1 MLKFTSLLKG
11 AGLMSF
17 YSKIKEKLSGHS
29 FTSRAKTPTVLQ
41 MEMVECGA
49 AALSIIL
56 SYYGKFVP
64 LEELRVAC
72 GVSRDGSK
80 ASNVVKAARSYGL
93 AAKGFR
99 NEPQDLKKIRMPAI
113 LFWEFNHF
121 VVIEGFH
128 RGKVYIND
136 PAKGPLTITEEEL
149 DNKFTGIVLTFEP
162 APGFKKS
169 VYRPSIYR
177 SLLKRLRGLKS
188 GLAAIIILG
197 LFLVIPG
204 ILLPVFTRV
213 FVDDI
218 LLAGNSDW
226 FLPLIIG
233 MAITFIA
240 QGALIWTRQY
250 YLLQLETR
258 MAISGSGKFLW
269 HVLRLP
275 TEFYYQRMAG
285 VITRR
290 VQNNDFVA
298 ALLTGQLATAFLD
311 FIVIIFFFVV
321 MLFYDPILS
330 LLTVFFAL
338 INLVVLKQMGRK
350 RSDDSKKLI
359 QEQSHIFGVTMN
371 GLQMI
376 ETIKAT
382 GQEDDFFARWA
393 GTQANLVETEQELG
407 RSSQVLLALPQ
418 LLMSLSV
425 GTILIV
431 GGYRVIEGMLT
442 VGMLVAF
449 QGLMLNFMDP
459 VKRIV
464 NMGKMIQEVEA
475 DMSQLDDVMNHSLD
489 PELEAAEGSGNFDKL
504 GAKLSGKVE
513 LKNLTFG
520 YSRFE
525 EPLIKDFN
533 LSLNAGSRVA
543 LVGPSGSGKSTVA
556 RLVAGLFSP
565 WEGEIIFD
573 HISRENIP
581 RSVLNSSIAIVDQ
594 NISMLEGTIKE
605 NITLWNEIIPE
616 ISVFR
621 AARDAGIDEVIA
633 RKAGGYDSNLQEGGK
648 NFSGGERQRLDL
660 ARALSVD
667 PTILILDEATSALDP
682 LTEKAIDENIRRR
695 GCTCIIVAHRLS
707 TIRDCDEIIVLDRG
721 EIVQRG
727 THEYLLEK
735 GGLYADLI
743 SNE

>member
-1 MLKFTSLLKG
+1 MVLTTKVKDELPG
-11 AGLMSF
+11 N
-17 YSKIKEKLSGHS
+17 HS
-29 FTSRAKTPTVLQ
+29 FSGRVKTPTVLQ

-49 AALSIIL
+49 AALGIVL
-56 SYYGKFVP
+56 GYYGRFVP

-80 ASNVVKAARSYGL
+80 ASNIVKAARSYGL
-93 AAKGFR
+93 EAKGFR
-99 NEPQDLKKIRMPAI
+99 KELEDLKKIKMPAI

-121 VVIEGFH
+121 VVLEGFH
-128 RGKVYIND
+128 RGRVYIND
-136 PAKGPLTITEEEL
+136 PAKGPLVISEEEL
-149 DNKFTGIVLTFEP
+149 DNKFTGIVLTFGP
-162 APGFKKS
+162 AAGFEKS
-169 VYRPSIYR
+169 AYRPSIYR
-177 SLLKRLRGLKS
+177 SLLKRLTGLKS
-188 GLAAIIILG
+188 GLAVIIILG

-204 ILLPVFTRV
+204 ILLPAFTRV

-218 LLAGNSDW
+218 LLAGRSDW
-226 FLPLIIG
+226 FLPLIAGI
-233 MAITFIA
+233 AITFIA
-240 QGALIWTRQY
+240 QGALIWARQY

-285 VITRR
+285 EVTRR

-311 FIVIIFFFVV
+311 FIVILFFFVV
-321 MLFYDPILS
+321 MFFYDPVLS
-330 LLTVFFAL
+330 LLAAFFAV
-338 INLVVLKQMGRK
+338 INLLVLRQMGRK

-359 QEQSHIFGVTMN
+359 QEQGQVFGTTMN

-376 ETIKAT
+376 ETLKAT
-382 GQEDDFFARWA
+382 GQEDDFFARWS
-393 GTQANLVETEQELG
+393 GYQADLVETEQELG
-407 RSSQVLLALPQ
+407 RTSQVLLALPQ
-418 LLMSLSV
+418 LLMSLAV
-425 GTILIV
+425 GTILVV
-431 GGYRVIEGMLT
+431 GGYRIIEGMLT

-449 QGLMLNFMDP
+449 QGLMQNFMDP

-464 NMGKMIQEVEA
+464 NMGKMIHEVEA
-475 DMSQLDDVMNHSLD
+475 DMSQLDDVMNHGLD
-489 PELEAAEGSGNFDKL
+489 PELKTAEGAGGFDKL

-525 EPLIKDFN
+525 KPLIKGFN

-556 RLVAGLFSP
+556 RLVAGLFMP
-565 WEGEIIFD
+565 WEGEILFD
-573 HISRENIP
+573 DVRRENIP
-581 RSVLNSSIAIVDQ
+581 RPVLNSSIAIVDQ
-594 NISMLEGTIKE
+594 KISMLEGTIKE

-616 ISVFR
+616 TSVFR

-633 RKAGGYDSNLQEGGK
+633 RKVGGYDSKLQEGGK

-695 GCTCIIVAHRLS
+695 GCTCILVAHRLS